1 MKRSAALSPLSRD
14 HHHGLF
20 AALKLTRADDGDAG
34 AAAAAFLEFWRA
46 EGRRHFQI
54 EEDLLLPGFARHGA
68 ADHPAVVR
76 ALVEH
81 VDLRRRAQDV
91 ERGDAPLDALHEL
104 GRRLSEHIRGEENVL
119 FPLVEETLPADELDA
134 LGRAIEAAEHRAPAP

>member
-20 AALKLTRADDGDAG
+20 AALKLTRATAGDASE
-34 AAAAAFLEFWRA
+34 AAAAFLEFWRA

-81 VDLRRRAQDV
+81 VDLRRRAQDLERAEPAV
-91 ERGDAPLDALHEL
+91 EALHEL
-104 GRRLSEHIRGEENVL
+104 GRRLSAHIRAEENVL
-119 FPLVEETLPADELDA
+119 FPLVEETLPAGELAA
-134 LGRAIEAAEHRAPAP
+134 LGQAIEAAERAAA